1 MTPDTR
7 RWMDAGIIAL
17 AVFAA
22 ASTSI
27 DAGSP
32 VRAVLV
38 LLAFLLVP
46 GWGVVSLLKSGP
58 AAEML
63 GLTIGL
69 SLAINIAAG
78 LLLVWVVGG
87 WQIGVPL
94 IAAIVGSIAVALAA
108 TDLLRQAPSRRQAAA
123 R

>member
-1 MTPDTR
+1 MTPDMR
-7 RWMDAGIIAL
+7 RWVDAGIIAL
-17 AVFAA
+17 AVVAA

-27 DAGSP
+27 GAGSP

-58 AAEML
+58 ATEML
-63 GLTIGL
+63 GLMIGL
-69 SLAINIAAG
+69 SLAIDIAAG
-78 LLLVWVVGG
+78 LLLVWVVRD
-87 WQIGVPL
+87 WQVGVPL

-108 TDLLRQAPSRRQAAA
+108 TDLVRQSPPRGPGTA